1 MGDSDDDP
9 HPSLSTVDTN
19 EFFFPGRGLSALL
32 IHGLTGTPYE
42 MRFLG
47 ERLADAGARVCGV
60 KLAGHAAAAEE
71 LGTTT
76 HNHWYQSVVDGFER
90 LRQFGDPI
98 VVIGQSAGAL
108 LATRLTLDQSEE
120 IAGLVLLAPAFFL
133 DFWSW
138 TALRLIQMLGPI
150 AGKIYLRGSGPDLHD
165 AAARRI
171 HPGTQLMPLS
181 AAISLYQ
188 LSAAVR
194 PKLEKVA
201 QPTLI
206 IHGRQD
212 HVCPLKNVDFLMAH
226 LGSAEK
232 RSVILDDSFH
242 IVSVDIEKERVAEEV
257 ASFVAQ
263 LRTAPEKLRAL
274 G

>member
-1 MGDSDDDP
+1 MGDDDP

-19 EFFFPGRGLSALL
+19 DFFFPGRGLSALL

-47 ERLADAGARVCGV
+47 ERLADAGVRVCGV
-60 KLAGHAAAAEE
+60 KLAGHAVAAEE
-71 LGTTT
+71 LGAT
-76 HNHWYQSVVDGFER
+76 NNNNWYQSVVDGFER

-108 LATRLTLDQSEE
+108 LASRLTLDQSDA

-133 DFWSW
+133 NFWSW
-138 TALRLIQMLGPI
+138 TGLRLAQRLGPL
-150 AGKIYLRGSGPDLHD
+150 AGKIYLRSSGPDIHD

-171 HPGTQLMPLS
+171 HPGTRLMPLS
-181 AAISLYQ
+181 AAVSLYQ

-194 PKLEKVA
+194 PKLEKVT

-242 IVSVDIEKERVAEEV
+242 IVSVDINKQRVAEEV
-257 ASFVAQ
+257 IGFVAQ
-263 LRTAPEKLRAL
+263 LRSAPEKLRAI